1 MRLSQLYRMS
11 DDFLG
16 RVLDQSEMH
25 PSIIAFQAMMSISRS
40 IRLIKEHL
48 NNAFLSKE
56 RDQFYKCIDALEE
69 ECDEAIYQVDLLRQ
83 EDKRKH
89 MDLITEGEEL
99 LSHYVIAYNMLIE
112 KAIKTKYKDSQ

>member
-16 RVLDQSEMH
+16 RVLDQSEMN
-25 PSIIAFQAMMSISRS
+25 PSVIAFQAMMGISRS
-40 IRLIKEHL
+40 IRLVKEHL

-56 RDQFYKCIDALEE
+56 KEMFFKCIDALEE
-69 ECDEAIYQVDLLRQ
+69 ECDESIYQIDLLRQ
-83 EDKRKH
+83 DDKRKY
-89 MDLITEGEEL
+89 MNLINEGEEL

-112 KAIKTKYKDSQ
+112 KSIKTKYKDSQ

>member
-16 RVLDQSEMH
+16 RVLDQSEMN

>member
-16 RVLDQSEMH
+16 RVLDQSEMN
-25 PSIIAFQAMMSISRS
+25 PSVMAFQAMMGISRS
-40 IRLIKEHL
+40 IRLVKEHL

-56 RDQFYKCIDALEE
+56 KDQFFKCIDALEE
-69 ECDEAIYQVDLLRQ
+69 ECDEAIYQIDLLRQ
-83 EDKRKH
+83 DDKRKH
-89 MDLITEGEEL
+89 MGLISEGEEL

-112 KAIKTKYKDSQ
+112 KSIKTKYKDSQ

>member
-16 RVLDQSEMH
+16 RVLDQSEMN

-89 MDLITEGEEL
+89 MNLITEGEEL